1 MERVRINRLQD
12 SEEPDHPLP
21 AKLPPNSSP
30 GGPFRNP
37 FYKGHPKYG
46 GRSKGTP
53 NKTHRQLAEAIL
65 AAATRSGFDKK
76 GKEGLEG
83 YLRRLANSYPK
94 TYAYLLARVLPVQLK
109 GRLIQE
115 HEHRIYRSVDEVK
128 AELNERGLPI
138 ERIFH

>member
-1 MERVRINRLQD
+1 MRPRLSRLRD
-12 SEEPDHPLP
+12 DPEPDHPKPELP
-21 AKLPPNSSP
+21 SP

-46 GRSKGTP
+46 GRTKGTP
-53 NKTHRQLAEAIL
+53 NKTHKQLAEAIL
-65 AAATRSGFDKK
+65 AAAQRSGFDKK

-83 YLRRLANSYPK
+83 YLRRLANNYPK

-109 GRLIQE
+109 GRLTQE
-115 HEHRIYRSVDEVK
+115 HTHRIYRTPEEVRE
-128 AELNERGLPI
+128 ELRERGLPV

>member
-1 MERVRINRLQD
+1 LVGSVD
-12 SEEPDHPLP
+12 S
-21 AKLPPNSSP
+21 
-30 GGPFRNP
+30 
-37 FYKGHPKYG
+37 
-46 GRSKGTP
+46 TV
-53 NKTHRQLAEAIL
+53 
-65 AAATRSGFDKK
+65 
-76 GKEGLEG
+76 
-83 YLRRLANSYPK
+83 PK